1 VPSELQR
8 VAQALLE
15 VLDEVPRVVA
25 YLHSTARR
33 CRENAALIGS
43 MSAQPSARTAALQLD
58 QAARS
63 CEEAAHQASIAPQ
76 RARAWAEQMIRP
88 EARGPAR
95 APQPTERRSGF
106 ARPAPEGGRSPNTT
120 KIDPGHSGAEPRIER
135 NGDGS
140 DDVLK
145 LSTTNPD
152 HLPTLNAPP
161 PNSSIL
167 VDETFLY
174 RTDQAGRVVSAR
186 AVLDRID
193 LLHPRDTTAQ
203 RKLVGKLPGDH
214 AGHIFAR
221 IFGGPIGTM
230 NLVPM
235 RGSKVNLSQYK
246 TVENH
251 WRRLIEQGEEV
262 EVSVG
267 LAYVGDAVRPHR
279 IRLLYEW
286 ADGAERIAI
295 DNSPTKGA
303 N

>member
-1 VPSELQR
+1 
-8 VAQALLE
+8 
-15 VLDEVPRVVA
+15 
-25 YLHSTARR
+25 
-33 CRENAALIGS
+33 
-43 MSAQPSARTAALQLD
+43 MSAQPSARTAAVQLD

-76 RARAWAEQMIRP
+76 RARAWAEQMIRAEVGVP
-88 EARGPAR
+88 ARDPHPAERRPVPAGPA
-95 APQPTERRSGF
+95 PG
-106 ARPAPEGGRSPNTT
+106 GGRNQNTT
-120 KIDPGHSGAEPRIER
+120 KIDNGQSDVEPRVGR
-135 NGDGS
+135 DGDEP
-140 DDVLK
+140 DDELK

-167 VDETFLY
+167 VDEKFLY

-186 AVLDRID
+186 AVLDRVD
-193 LLHPRDTTAQ
+193 LQHPRDATAQ
-203 RKLVGKLPGDH
+203 RKLVGKLSGDH

-235 RGSKVNLSQYK
+235 RGHKVNLSQYK

-251 WRRLIEQGEEV
+251 WRRLIEQGEDV
-262 EVSVG
+262 EVSVR

-295 DNSPTKGA
+295 DNSPTEGA